1 MLYCNSY
8 FISPLIAFKYIA
20 TEKIVTDQ
28 LPHNLR
34 CGQIVVFRILHEG
47 FFVFS
52 WKADS
57 YCSDVLHSV
66 HSFHS
71 FMEKSVRQVNTG
83 DQENG
88 ASAVRMIFRCANAP
102 VSLSVSLHSFRDA
115 VFSFDLL
122 SPDEQMKSN
131 QEKKN

>member
-1 MLYCNSY
+1 M
-8 FISPLIAFKYIA
+8 A
-20 TEKIVTDQ
+20 DQ

-88 ASAVRMIFRCANAP
+88 ASAVRMVFRCANAP
-102 VSLSVSLHSFRDA
+102 VSLSVFVYLFMRA

-122 SPDEQMKSN
+122 SPDKQMKSN

>member
-8 FISPLIAFKYIA
+8 FISPLIVFKYIA
-20 TEKIVTDQ
+20 TEKIVADQ

-34 CGQIVVFRILHEG
+34 CGQIVVFRILHQS

-52 WKADS
+52 RKTDGK
-57 YCSDVLHSV
+57 CCDFIHVF
-66 HSFHS
+66 HSFHCS
-71 FMEKSVRQVNTG
+71 VKKSVRQMNIVV
-83 DQENG
+83 QENG
-88 ASAVRMIFRCANAP
+88 AYAVRMVFRCANAP
-102 VSLSVSLHSFRDA
+102 VSLSVFVYLFMRA

-122 SPDEQMKSN
+122 SPDKQMKSN

>member
-8 FISPLIAFKYIA
+8 FISPLIILKYIA
-20 TEKIVTDQ
+20 TEKIVADQ

-52 WKADS
+52 RKADS

-71 FMEKSVRQVNTG
+71 FMEKSVRQVNIVV
-83 DQENG
+83 QENG
-88 ASAVRMIFRCANAP
+88 DVCCADGFP
-102 VSLSVSLHSFRDA
+102 LCKRPGFLSVSLHSFRDA

-122 SPDEQMKSN
+122 SPDKQMKSN

>member
-1 MLYCNSY
+1 
-8 FISPLIAFKYIA
+8 
-20 TEKIVTDQ
+20 
-28 LPHNLR
+28 
-34 CGQIVVFRILHEG
+34 
-47 FFVFS
+47 
-52 WKADS
+52 
-57 YCSDVLHSV
+57 
-66 HSFHS
+66 
-71 FMEKSVRQVNTG
+71 MEKSVRQVNTG